1 MTVLRV
7 VYILF
12 FREERKGLA
21 SISSADGKI
30 SWYLPFSTS
39 CKLALARDVAVK
51 SIKAGCFI
59 FHDAFE
65 RTDTITHAV
74 FDDNICFTRI
84 NNWKIRLLPKPVGR
98 TANKSLP

>member
-51 SIKAGCFI
+51 SIKEALSRTMLLSGQTKSHTQFSMII
-59 FHDAFE
+59 FVLHGSTSE
-65 RTDTITHAV
+65 R
-74 FDDNICFTRI
+74 
-84 NNWKIRLLPKPVGR
+84 
-98 TANKSLP
+98 